1 MPVNPEYRDYVLEQ
15 LGCLGGVTGRTMF
28 GGVGISLDR
37 VFFALIAND
46 VLYFKVDDSNRGDYE
61 TAGMAP
67 FKPYPTR
74 NTTMPYYEVPVS
86 VLEDVDQLTAWGR
99 KAYAVGLR
107 NGPRSA

>member
-1 MPVNPEYRDYVLEQ
+1 MPVNAEYRDYVLEQ
-15 LGCLGGVTGRTMF
+15 LSRLGGVTGKPMF
-28 GGVGISLDR
+28 GGAGIYLDG

-61 TAGMAP
+61 AAGMAP

-86 VLEDVDQLTAWGR
+86 VLEDVDQVTEWAR
-99 KAYAVGLR
+99 KAYAVAAR
-107 NGPRSA
+107 NR